1 MSLQIRKFLDIAAL
15 AAVPKCFLLGSQIEQ
30 GRPDDNPTYC
40 IQSEFSIA
48 LAYISLEQKDYNTWC
63 LSSRYLV
70 GRNLQR
76 PLWPVKEGTED
87 GMCYASTAI
96 YVHSGA
102 GEGRGGLS
110 KHAMAFAIAGPCHK
124 SMFSRLVYTGCEIC
138 DGENPRM
145 NSGTWE
151 LDRLWSSIAFITQFS
166 LTTSPLEWPP

>member
-1 MSLQIRKFLDIAAL
+1 MSLHIRKFLDIAAL
-15 AAVPKCFLLGSQIEQ
+15 AAVPKCFLLRSQIEQ
-30 GRPDDNPTYC
+30 GRPDYNPTYC
-40 IQSEFSIA
+40 IRSEFSIA
-48 LAYISLEQKDYNTWC
+48 LAYISLEQEDYSTWC

-87 GMCYASTAI
+87 GMDGASTAI
-96 YVHSGA
+96 YERSGA

-110 KHAMAFAIAGPCHK
+110 KHTMAFAITVSCHK
-124 SMFSRLVYTGCEIC
+124 SMFSRLVHVGCEIC